1 MGLRTTEATG
11 LVGWIDQRLSIMDAW
26 NNHLG
31 KEEDHYSENEQEYS

>member
-26 NNHLG
+26 NNHLAQYWTVPG
-31 KEEDHYSENEQEYS
+31 GCSTHP